1 MSQPQWRQLE
11 AVQVPNQVTVVDIRG
26 TMRARADRQRESYA
40 AVLERC
46 YARVQRCASV
56 GRTEC
61 TFTVPPL
68 IVGLPLYSVERCARF
83 VSSHLSRNG
92 FRVVPSQRYDVVV
105 ISWDVWAAEEGD
117 AADARDGTCPPS
129 SETCPAPD
137 RPRGPPSLPNARN
150 TRPASSLQYQQQH
163 DMLLEQQRKQG
174 QKQKQEQEQE
184 QQEKDRHMLSTKS
197 GSKFRSI
204 AEFKPN
210 GRFVL
215 RM

>member
-1 MSQPQWRQLE
+1 
-11 AVQVPNQVTVVDIRG
+11 
-26 TMRARADRQRESYA
+26 
-40 AVLERC
+40 
-46 YARVQRCASV
+46 
-56 GRTEC
+56 
-61 TFTVPPL
+61 
-68 IVGLPLYSVERCARF
+68 

-92 FRVVPSQRYDVVV
+92 FRVAPSQRYDVVV

-137 RPRGPPSLPNARN
+137 QPRGPRQMPPSLPNARN
-150 TRPASSLQYQQQH
+150 TRPASGLQYEQQH
-163 DMLLEQQRKQG
+163 NMLLDQQRKQM
-174 QKQKQEQEQE
+174 QKQDREQE
-184 QQEKDRHMLSTKS
+184 QQEKDRQMLSTKS